1 MIASISNSSDSVG
14 LAQRPALEELSKRRE
29 LQASPPTPA
38 PSAASAADTGSAV
51 VEISREGARRAAQA
65 DAQPEAKPRK
75 PPPEPA
81 FSETPVST
89 AVANAIN
96 AAPAPAPSAADST
109 STTSS
114 VKRFKDADSNQDGRV
129 SNLEARA
136 YDFKHPSIPAPQ
148 LDGDVAVNRS
158 ASADVK
164 AYEAVA
170 RSGKNG
176 A

>member
-1 MIASISNSSDSVG
+1 MIASISNSSDPVG
-14 LAQRPALEELSKRRE
+14 LALRPTLEDLSKRRD
-29 LQASPPTPA
+29 LQSSLPAQPTN
-38 PSAASAADTGSAV
+38 AASATDTGSAV
-51 VEISREGARRAAQA
+51 VAISSEGARRAAQA
-65 DAQPEAKPRK
+65 DAQPAAKPSK

-96 AAPAPAPSAADST
+96 AAPAPAPSTVDST
-109 STTSS
+109 NTTGS

-129 SNLEARA
+129 SVLEARA

-170 RSGKNG
+170 RSGKSN